1 MAYEALNASKVRWT
15 SEAPAI
21 YMYFYVDHYR
31 SGNDMKY
38 RLKVETST
46 VSGASKYGYPI
57 LLDLTVNGVCD
68 DTMKRLTVKS
78 DFPVQWTKAQ
88 VYESGWFTVSN
99 ATASS
104 YPVKFRLYSSNGSLR
119 DQTFTYHMPVDEI
132 VNSAYVSSPSS
143 GTLGEQMIIRIAD
156 LNTST
161 CYCHVWAETDD
172 EYAPYYYITTGL
184 SSSTTTWTPPKEL
197 AKYSPNSNTVTV
209 RLTVQTIK
217 NSDGS
222 QVGIRQTECKL
233 TIPSSVAP
241 SVSLTVSDATD
252 YKDTFGSFVQSLSRF
267 RVQATFKGAYKSTMR
282 SYSLTITGMGTYS
295 DMDTTTGV
303 IPTAGSITLKATVT
317 DSRGNT
323 GTASVT
329 VSVTAYTPPHLTA
342 IKVERSDAAGNVQ
355 QDGPCGKITFSAEVT
370 SLGGNNTA
378 AYAYCYRLKGSTAW
392 TETDLP
398 ELANQLIVTDQ
409 ICIFTASIDYS
420 YEVAIRI
427 TDKFTATLST
437 VIPMSSAFIL
447 GQVTEDGTGMS
458 FGCRATRSNT
468 IEYGIAAMFDADV
481 TGTALG
487 LAGLPLIPA
496 GSDFNYY
503 TSPGAYSGANANFV
517 NCPSSAAGV
526 LVVSYAFGFLSP
538 SALGIRQVY
547 LPADNSA
554 IYIRILTQ
562 ANGSWTYGEWKQITL
577 TAVAVG

>member
-1 MAYEALNASKVRWT
+1 MGEIALSSSKAWKGRIFYSVSSQDVAGNYSQVYIYAGMWKTDGYFT
-15 SEAPAI
+15 SSNS
-21 YMYFYVDHYR
+21 YT
-31 SGNDMKY
+31 SGTITING
-38 RLKVETST
+38 TS
-46 VSGASKYGYPI
+46 Y
-57 LLDLTVNGVCD
+57 DLTGYQQFKDEVCIFEATVTIPHNSDGSKSFTISLSCKGQASTSLSGVTLSGSGTVTLPIIPRSSSISVN
-68 DTMKRLTVKS
+68 
-78 DFPVQWTKAQ
+78 
-88 VYESGWFTVSN
+88 
-99 ATASS
+99 
-104 YPVKFRLYSSNGSLR
+104 
-119 DQTFTYHMPVDEI
+119 
-132 VNSAYVSSPSS
+132 S
-143 GTLGEQMIIRIAD
+143 GTLGTPQTITANSKSSSFTHTLTWSSNGESGTIA
-156 LNTST
+156 NKSSATSWNFT
-161 CYCHVWAETDD
+161 PPLRLA
-172 EYAPYYYITTGL
+172 EYAPNGVSVSMKFTLTTYNG
-184 SSSTTTWTPPKEL
+184 STAVGSDSK
-197 AKYSPNSNTVTV
+197 TVAM
-209 RLTVQTIK
+209 
-217 NSDGS
+217 
-222 QVGIRQTECKL
+222 
-233 TIPSSVAP
+233 TIPSSVVP
-241 SVSLTVSDATD
+241 SVSIDVSD
-252 YKDTFGSFVQSLSRF
+252 GSGIADSTGLYLQGLSK
-267 RVQATFKGAYKSTMR
+267 FKISAAFTGAYGSTMR
-282 SYSLTITGMGTYS
+282 SYSLAITGMGTYS

-303 IPTAGSITLKATVT
+303 IPVSGSVTLKATVT

-329 VSVTAYTPPHLTA
+329 VDVTAYTPPHLTA
-342 IKVERSDAAGNVQ
+342 IKVERSDTAGNVQ

-378 AYAYCYRLKGSTAW
+378 AYAYCYRLKGSTDW
-392 TETDLP
+392 TETELP
-398 ELANQLIVTDQ
+398 GLANQLIVTDQ

-496 GSDFNYY
+496 GSDLNYY

-517 NCPSSAAGV
+517 NCPSSSAGV
-526 LVVSYAFGFLSP
+526 LIVSYALGFLSP

-562 ANGSWTYGEWKQITL
+562 TNGSWTYGEWKQITL